1 MATYNVQF
9 YTVDP
14 NGIIPTGTGQQF
26 TWGVADYG
34 GYAIITDNE
43 TNGGDQYLDDDSA
56 GGEQATATVVVGTS
70 QVNTTVDAEMVW
82 TVTDNVTGQTF
93 QVAQFEV
100 EGGGGGFYTLSE
112 VPLIEGRSYT
122 VNAYDSNPNAAVG
135 DAAFTYAD
143 YVEGDDIVEGT
154 SGNDYIDANY
164 SDADNERID
173 EPESATGAD
182 SVVAGAGD
190 DTVFAGN
197 GDDTIHGDAGND
209 QLSGQAG
216 NDQIYAGT
224 GNDTVSG
231 GDGNDSLFGATGS
244 DSLSG
249 DAGDDVIYGDS
260 SVETLNWVFEGD
272 QGTDLTAGFTQNTG
286 DIDVSVSF
294 STTDPANS
302 DFAVDTQN
310 DQYSAAGEPFVENS
324 SLFIF
329 GQGAAY
335 SSTTTI
341 DFAAAAGSTVSGE
354 VENVTFRIND
364 IDWGSGNHTDIV
376 TVRAY
381 DALGNEIV
389 VTLTPSGGD
398 TISGNT
404 ITANTVANA
413 TYDADGSVLVEIA
426 GPVSSIEIDYSNG
439 QTGTQGIWLTNIQY
453 ETVPTAG
460 GNDTLL
466 GGDGNDTLYGEFGD
480 DYLDGGLG
488 SDTLLG
494 GDGNDYL
501 VSTSNDVADQPN
513 LLDGGAGNDTIEI
526 SGDLTGQDTIVG
538 GDGIDELRLYPS
550 DGRDLTVDMVA
561 GTTSDGV
568 TGAQEFSG
576 IENVTTG
583 EGNDTVT
590 GDAGNNVIAT
600 NGGNDSILAGDGNDT
615 LWGGTGNDTLEGGA
629 GADMLN
635 GDSGMDYASYSTSDA
650 AVNVNLTTNTFSGG
664 HAEGD
669 QNWGGLDGIIG
680 SDFNDTLIGYD
691 GSGPDW
697 TNDIYGGAGDDY
709 IDGMGSD
716 DSLYG
721 ESGADS
727 IIGGTGNDYIDG
739 GTESDTL
746 VGGDGADTFV
756 GGDGFDYIDYTGSTA
771 GVNVDLTT
779 NTFSGGEATGDTMI
793 DTVEGVWGSDFNDSI
808 TGADSGVSSDNY
820 IDGGAG
826 DDTLSGMGGNDTI
839 DGGIGN
845 DSIIGG
851 TGADLLGGGD
861 GNDTIVGSENDTIL
875 GGTGDDY
882 IQLED
887 LGEAGSGTITID
899 GGTSNQTAGDTL
911 DLNGLAD
918 RSTLIR
924 NVDEA
929 TGETSGSVTLLD
941 GTVVTFSN
949 IDQVICFTPGT
960 QILTETGFRPIEDL
974 KVGDGLVTMDNG
986 VQPLAWIGSR
996 SVPAVANFAPIRITK
1011 GALPG
1016 LENDLVVSPQHKML
1030 LSGGDVDLHF
1040 GTDEVFAPAAHL
1052 VNGDTI
1058 RREEGGMVTYIHLML
1073 PQHEVIFAEGA
1084 PTESFHVG
1092 KLGLKSLSAE
1102 SKEDLFDAFPH
1113 LRFNPEAYGP
1123 TARRC
1128 LRSYETAILTGY
1140 AAEEREDQVVAA

>member
-1 MATYNVQF
+1 MATYEVQF

-14 NGIIPTGTGQQF
+14 YWIIPTGTGRQF
-26 TWGVADYG
+26 TWTTADYG

-43 TNGGDQYLDDDSA
+43 INGGDLYLDDDSA
-56 GGEQATATVVVGTS
+56 GGESATATVVVGTN
-70 QVNTTVDAEMVW
+70 QVSTTVDAEMVW
-82 TVTDNVTGQTF
+82 TVTDNVTGRTF
-93 QVAQFEV
+93 QIVQFEV
-100 EGGGGGFYTLSE
+100 EGAGGGMYTLSE
-112 VPLIEGRSYT
+112 VPLVAGRSYT
-122 VNAYDSNPNAAVG
+122 VNAYDSNPNAAAG

-143 YVEGDDIVEGT
+143 YVVGDDIVEGT

-164 SDADNERID
+164 SDAENERID

-190 DTVFAGN
+190 DTVFAGI

-209 QLSGQAG
+209 QLYGEAG
-216 NDQIYAGT
+216 NDQIFAGT

-231 GDGNDSLFGATGS
+231 GDGNDSLYGATGS

-272 QGTDLTAGFTQNTG
+272 HGTDLTAGFTQNTG

-302 DFAVDTQN
+302 DFEVDTRN

-335 SSTTTI
+335 TSTTTI

-364 IDWGSGNHTDIV
+364 IDWGNANHTDIV

-398 TISGNT
+398 TVSGNT

-439 QTGTQGIWLTNIQY
+439 QSGTQGIWLTNIQY

-466 GGDGNDTLYGEFGD
+466 GGDGNDTLYGEYGD
-480 DYLDGGLG
+480 DFLDGGLG
-488 SDTLLG
+488 SDT
-494 GDGNDYL
+494 
-501 VSTSNDVADQPN
+501 
-513 LLDGGAGNDTIEI
+513 
-526 SGDLTGQDTIVG
+526 
-538 GDGIDELRLYPS
+538 
-550 DGRDLTVDMVA
+550 
-561 GTTSDGV
+561 
-568 TGAQEFSG
+568 
-576 IENVTTG
+576 
-583 EGNDTVT
+583 
-590 GDAGNNVIAT
+590 
-600 NGGNDSILAGDGNDT
+600 
-615 LWGGTGNDTLEGGA
+615 
-629 GADMLN
+629 
-635 GDSGMDYASYSTSDA
+635 
-650 AVNVNLTTNTFSGG
+650 
-664 HAEGD
+664 
-669 QNWGGLDGIIG
+669 
-680 SDFNDTLIGYD
+680 
-691 GSGPDW
+691 
-697 TNDIYGGAGDDY
+697 
-709 IDGMGSD
+709 
-716 DSLYG
+716 LYG

-727 IIGGTGNDYIDG
+727 IIGD
-739 GTESDTL
+739 
-746 VGGDGADTFV
+746 
-756 GGDGFDYIDYTGSTA
+756 
-771 GVNVDLTT
+771 
-779 NTFSGGEATGDTMI
+779 
-793 DTVEGVWGSDFNDSI
+793 
-808 TGADSGVSSDNY
+808 
-820 IDGGAG
+820 
-826 DDTLSGMGGNDTI
+826 
-839 DGGIGN
+839 
-845 DSIIGG
+845 

-899 GGTSNQTAGDTL
+899 GGTSNQTTGDTL

-924 NVDEA
+924 NVDEV

-941 GTVVTFSN
+941 GTIVTFSN

-960 QILTETGFRPIEDL
+960 QILTETGFRAIEDL

-986 VQPLAWIGSR
+986 IQTLAWIGSR

-1011 GALPG
+1011 SALPG

-1092 KLGLKSLSAE
+1092 KMGLKSLSAE

-1113 LRFNPEAYGP
+1113 LRFNPDAYGP

-1128 LRSYETAILTGY
+1128 LRSYETAALTGSTH
-1140 AAEEREDQVVAA
+1140 AANEDQAVAA